1 MPYERGK
8 YRKGYSIGVGGVV
21 LYQHQALL
29 IRRALGRHVGDW
41 AIPSGF
47 VERGETIETAIRREV
62 WEEAGVEA
70 EIEGLI
76 AVRSRVT
83 EEENNAYLIFL
94 LRALNGACRADGHE
108 VDEARLFDL
117 AAIQKL
123 PRLQPFSRML
133 VTRALQGQV
142 TVLHFQAHPHFPP
155 EEYVIYM

>member
-1 MPYERGK
+1 MHYEQEK
-8 YRKGYSIGVGGVV
+8 YRRGYSIGVGGVV
-21 LYQHQALL
+21 LYQCQALL
-29 IRRALGRHVGDW
+29 IRRALGRHSGDW

-62 WEEAGVEA
+62 WEETGIKA

-94 LRALNGACRADGHE
+94 LRALNDTSRADGHE
-108 VDEARLFDL
+108 VDEARFFDL
-117 AAIQKL
+117 EALQKL

-133 VTRALQGQV
+133 VTRALQGQI
-142 TVLHFQAHPHFPP
+142 TVLHFQPHPDFPP
-155 EEYVIYM
+155 TAYVIYM